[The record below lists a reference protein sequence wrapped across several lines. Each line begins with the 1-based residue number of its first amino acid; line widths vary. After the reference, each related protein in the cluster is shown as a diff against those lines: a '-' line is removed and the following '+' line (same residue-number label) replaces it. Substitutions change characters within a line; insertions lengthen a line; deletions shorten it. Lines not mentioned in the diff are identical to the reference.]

1 MGKALL
7 PLSVT
12 TVIVTVTQLLLLLL
26 LLNHNLLLFSLNY
39 TTSTANCQPGR
50 EQTIAKLAPRGE
62 TSRRRRCKCI
72 PGILSASLQTNAD
85 SS

>member
-7 PLSVT
+7 PLLVT
-12 TVIVTVTQLLLLLL
+12 TVIVTQLL
-26 LLNHNLLLFSLNY
+26 LLNHYLLLFSLNY
-39 TTSTANCQPGR
+39 TTSTANRQPGR
-50 EQTIAKLAPRGE
+50 DQTIAKLAPRGE

-72 PGILSASLQTNAD
+72 LGLFSASPQTNAD